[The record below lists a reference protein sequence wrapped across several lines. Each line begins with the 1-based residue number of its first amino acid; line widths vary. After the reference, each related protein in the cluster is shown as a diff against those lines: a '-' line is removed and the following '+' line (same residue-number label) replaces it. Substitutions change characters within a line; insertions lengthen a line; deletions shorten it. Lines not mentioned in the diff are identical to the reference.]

1 METGSKDKGVIMYPS
16 TQRVVNPIPADVERI
31 GKVVLNAAYKVHS
44 TLGPG
49 LLESVYQTSMKHVIE
64 KCGVIAKVDVKLPII
79 FEGTKLDAGLQLD
92 LLVEKC
98 VIVELKSVERMNLL
112 YEKQVLTYLR
122 LSHLRL
128 GFLINFNVPYLKDGI
143 RRLVV

>member
-1 METGSKDKGVIMYPS
+1 MYTS
-16 TQRVVNPIPADVERI
+16 TTSTSFQPIPADVERI
-31 GKVVLNAAYKVHS
+31 GKVVLNAAYKVHT

-64 KCGVIAKVDVKLPII
+64 KSGVAVKTDVKLPII
-79 FEGTKLDAGLQLD
+79 FEGTKLDSGLQLD
-92 LLVEKC
+92 LLVDKS

-122 LSHLRL
+122 LSRLRL
-128 GFLINFNVPYLKDGI
+128 GFLINFNVAYLKDGI
-143 RRLVV
+143 KRLVI

>member
-1 METGSKDKGVIMYPS
+1 MYTS
-16 TQRVVNPIPADVERI
+16 TTSTSFQPIPADVERI
-31 GKVVLNAAYKVHS
+31 GKVVLNAAYKVHT

-64 KCGVIAKVDVKLPII
+64 KSGVAVKTDIKLPII
-79 FEGTKLDAGLQLD
+79 FEGTKLDSGLQLD

-122 LSHLRL
+122 LSRLRL
-128 GFLINFNVPYLKDGI
+128 GFLINFNVAYLKDGI
-143 RRLVV
+143 KRLVI

>member
-1 METGSKDKGVIMYPS
+1 MYTS
-16 TQRVVNPIPADVERI
+16 TTSTSFQPIPADVERI
-31 GKVVLNAAYKVHS
+31 GKVVLNATYKVHT

-64 KCGVIAKVDVKLPII
+64 KSGVAVKTDVKLPII
-79 FEGTKLDAGLQLD
+79 FEGTKLDSGLQLD
-92 LLVEKC
+92 LLVDKC

-122 LSHLRL
+122 LSRLRL
-128 GFLINFNVPYLKDGI
+128 GFLINFNVAYLKDGI
-143 RRLVV
+143 KRLVI